1 MLLASFSLS
10 GWTGSIL
17 KTDLCEPRD
26 REGVSPNMNPTETPN
41 DDMDFRTFFGKCPTA
56 AKTETKPETKTYPM
70 SLTTEKIVEHMCKT
84 KKWVLRNG
92 PRHNW
97 FVIKGKTLYIDEK
110 EGCRIVCAD
119 KAFEAQVSQA
129 FKTAWDDLTP
139 PEERETKTET
149 KTETEPFK
157 PFWNG
162 VCVSHDPDTETKTE
176 DDLEFEEAYRQ
187 GFKDGREEENSE
199 LLLNGWDFEPTLRD
213 LANGCPPM
221 SKWIGDECFYRYM
234 TKEERESIYFH
245 GQVIKFPVRWGLD
258 GTTYERRG
266 IPQKEWEAGERWTLG
281 RVWRTARAVY
291 SKNKQKA
298 VKEMGDHHFWE
309 GICEKTGEIYT
320 GS

>member
-1 MLLASFSLS
+1 
-10 GWTGSIL
+10 
-17 KTDLCEPRD
+17 
-26 REGVSPNMNPTETPN
+26 MNPTETPN
-41 DDMDFRTFFGKCPTA
+41 DNMDVRSFFGKCPTA
-56 AKTETKPETKTYPM
+56 AKTETKTETKTYPM

-84 KKWVLRNG
+84 EKWVLRDG
-92 PRHNW
+92 PRDKW
-97 FVIKGKTLYIDEK
+97 FRINGKTLYIDEK

-149 KTETEPFK
+149 KTE
-157 PFWNG
+157 
-162 VCVSHDPDTETKTE
+162 
-176 DDLEFEEAYRQ
+176 DDLLTRAYWDGWDEA
-187 GFKDGREEENSE
+187 KKEVIHD
-199 LLLNGWDFEPTLRD
+199 LLDDGWDFEPSLSEIVD
-213 LANGCPPM
+213 GCPPM

-258 GTTYERRG
+258 GTTYESRD
-266 IPQKEWEAGERWTLG
+266 IPQKEWDKGERWTLE
-281 RVWRTARAVY
+281 RVWKTARHIY

-298 VKEMGDHHFWE
+298 VKEMGDHRFWE